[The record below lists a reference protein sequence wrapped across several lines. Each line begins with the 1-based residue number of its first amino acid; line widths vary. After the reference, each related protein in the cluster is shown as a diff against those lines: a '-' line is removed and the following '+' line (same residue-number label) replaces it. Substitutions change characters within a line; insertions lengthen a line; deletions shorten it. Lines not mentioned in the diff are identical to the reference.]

1 MRTLVVA
8 AFAAAALAAGRP
20 ALGEDGI
27 GAEGCGARADV
38 ATWLAR
44 HFEEAPLARGV
55 QGDGRLFE
63 LYAGKA
69 GATWTVVVT
78 DPAGESCIVSEGTS
92 LEVLPHDTRSPIA

>member
-1 MRTLVVA
+1 MRTLVVTALLAIGTVVGGPVMA
-8 AFAAAALAAGRP
+8 A
-20 ALGEDGI
+20 DDI
-27 GAEGCGARADV
+27 GVEGCGAPADV

-44 HFEEAPLARGV
+44 HYDEVPLARGV

-78 DPAGESCIVSEGTS
+78 DPSGESCIVNEGTS
-92 LEVLPHDTRSPIA
+92 LEVLPQDAKPVA